1 METTSEAIT
10 TQATT
15 WGASIWLGGILLVVL
30 AIVAWY
36 LIVLYNKLI
45 KLRTQVENAFSDVDV
60 HLKSRFNLV
69 ENLVQTVKGYATHE
83 QELLENVTKA
93 RSIYNNA
100 TGPDEKIEADNM
112 LTWTLKTLFSV
123 AESYPDLKANASFL
137 SLQQKLSDLEEN
149 IAWARRYYNAA
160 VKDFN
165 ITLQSFPA
173 NLIWGILWFTIKKFF
188 EIAEAEKAVPKVDFG
203 A

>member
-1 METTSEAIT
+1 
-10 TQATT
+10 
-15 WGASIWLGGILLVVL
+15 
-30 AIVAWY
+30 
-36 LIVLYNKLI
+36 VLYNKLI

-112 LTWTLKTLFSV
+112 LT
-123 AESYPDLKANASFL
+123 
-137 SLQQKLSDLEEN
+137 
-149 IAWARRYYNAA
+149 
-160 VKDFN
+160 
-165 ITLQSFPA
+165 
-173 NLIWGILWFTIKKFF
+173 
-188 EIAEAEKAVPKVDFG
+188 
-203 A
+203 